1 LSLVKIEVNFPEL
14 FKTLEAF
21 TLNRKKAL
29 AELVGG
35 VSTAVS
41 ESINLLLKHE
51 MELFLGNPSE
61 AENRL
66 NGYYHREYAIK
77 GIGAIR
83 LRMPRDRNGKFVSK
97 VISPHERVDPRLK
110 EDLAILH
117 LAGLSTRTL
126 AMISNRLLGIEVSAK
141 TVSNSLE
148 MVRGSAEKWLDRPL
162 NKRYWALYID
172 GTNFRIQ
179 RRGTTEKEP
188 SLIVLGIGEDGCK
201 SILAI
206 EPGTRDDVNAW
217 RSVLRSLKQRGLEPS
232 AVRIGVM
239 DGLPGL
245 ESLFKEEFT
254 NAVTARCWAHSMR
267 NACEKS
273 PKRYRE
279 IFQKLANRV
288 MYATSEDAA
297 REAFDA
303 LKVAMAEDAERAVSC
318 LSKDLNSLL
327 THYKFDS
334 QYWRALKTTNA
345 IERVN
350 KELKRRTKSMETLG
364 ERSLKSVVVFT
375 ALRLEMGWRLNPITS
390 KRLLNLEN
398 RNQNVIESVVDEM
411 EMLQ

>member
-1 LSLVKIEVNFPEL
+1 MSLVKIEVNFPEIL
-14 FKTLEAF
+14 KTLEAF
-21 TLNRKKAL
+21 TSNRKKAFSD
-29 AELVGG
+29 LVGG

-41 ESINLLLKHE
+41 ESINQLLKHE
-51 MELFLGNPSE
+51 MELFLGNPSQ
-61 AENRL
+61 AENKL
-66 NGYYHREYAIK
+66 NGYYQREYAIK
-77 GIGAIR
+77 GLGAIR
-83 LRMPRDRNGKFVSK
+83 LKMPRDRDGQFISK
-97 VISPHERVDPRLK
+97 VITPHERVDPRLK

-126 AMISNRLLGIEVSAK
+126 AMISNRLLGVEVSAK
-141 TVSNSLE
+141 SVSNSLE
-148 MVRGSAEKWLDRPL
+148 VVRGSAEKWLDRPL

-217 RSVLRSLKQRGLEPS
+217 RSVLSGLKKRGLDAS

-254 NAVTARCWAHSMR
+254 NALTARCWAHSMR
-267 NACEKS
+267 NACEKC

-279 IFQKLANRV
+279 IFHKLANRI
-288 MYATSEDAA
+288 MYASSEDAA

-303 LKVAMAEDAERAVSC
+303 LKVAMGDDGERAINC

-334 QYWRALKTTNA
+334 RYWRALKTTNA

-364 ERSLKSVVVFT
+364 EKSLKSVVVFT
-375 ALRLEMGWRLNPITS
+375 ALRLEMGWRLNPVTS
-390 KRLLNLEN
+390 KRILNLEN
-398 RNQNVIESVVDEM
+398 QNQNVIESVVDEI
-411 EMLQ
+411 EMLH